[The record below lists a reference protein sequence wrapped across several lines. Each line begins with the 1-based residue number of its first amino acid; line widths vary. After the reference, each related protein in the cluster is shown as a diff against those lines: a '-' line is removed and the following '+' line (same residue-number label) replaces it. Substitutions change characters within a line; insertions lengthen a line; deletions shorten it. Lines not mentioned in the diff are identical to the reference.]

1 MGADFIRARQAY
13 YPAALANVY
22 LLFLFG
28 LHLAGWRILRIRSR
42 QVWIR
47 IYRARSKIDEV
58 NARMKKFNLRG
69 VLDGLRSSV
78 SAPPKLDIDI
88 EENLRSEHFQVA
100 KVGGLSLDCHRIVSS
115 CRRQSC
121 ITMKGPNMNRFRFL
135 HIMHTVV

>member
-28 LHLAGWRILRIRSR
+28 LHLAGWRIRSR

-100 KVGGLSLDCHRIVSS
+100 KVGGLSQCLLSLDCHTESF
-115 CRRQSC
+115 Q
-121 ITMKGPNMNRFRFL
+121 
-135 HIMHTVV
+135 VVGVNSALK

>member
-13 YPAALANVY
+13 YPAALGNVY

-28 LHLAGWRILRIRSR
+28 LHLAVWRIRSR
-42 QVWIR
+42 QVWIT
-47 IYRARSKIDEV
+47 IYRARSQIDE
-58 NARMKKFNLRG
+58 ADTKMKKFNLRG

-121 ITMKGPNMNRFRFL
+121 IATKGPNMNRFRFL
-135 HIMHTVV
+135 HVTHTVV